1 MAHLPAPFHEP
12 VESYAPGT
20 PARQRLQEALDALG
34 RLSGSLFSI
43 QLGQVVGQ
51 LATEVTSGSDVG
63 FPVLDGSSEHEL
75 RAVLIPQNVAAFSE
89 GLETPM
95 ADVLVYLAAREIA
108 HARLFKHAKWLKLA
122 LVSGITAYANG
133 ISINSEV
140 LRDAMEDLD
149 LSDPQAIQRMM
160 GDGALI
166 PPKTEDQIAA
176 LARIETLLALIDG
189 WVDTVTDRAVSRI
202 PTKDAIGEMVRR
214 NRAAGRPG
222 EKALAG
228 LIGIEARPRR
238 LREAAAMWR
247 AIDDAVGGDVRE
259 VAGGEAAFYS
269 ADEAEAVGSAS
280 GERGLD
286 V

>member
-1 MAHLPAPFHEP
+1 
-12 VESYAPGT
+12 
-20 PARQRLQEALDALG
+20 
-34 RLSGSLFSI
+34 
-43 QLGQVVGQ
+43 
-51 LATEVTSGSDVG
+51 
-63 FPVLDGSSEHEL
+63 
-75 RAVLIPQNVAAFSE
+75 
-89 GLETPM
+89 
-95 ADVLVYLAAREIA
+95 
-108 HARLFKHAKWLKLA
+108 
-122 LVSGITAYANG
+122 
-133 ISINSEV
+133 
-140 LRDAMEDLD
+140 
-149 LSDPQAIQRMM
+149 MM

-247 AIDDAVGGDVRE
+247 AIDDAVGSDVRDSLWAHPDVLPTSSDIDDPSALIVRLTGPKPAPDAIDDE
-259 VAGGEAAFYS
+259 LRRILDDGAVDGEKPRRARCDTLAGCSSRSIQQYRSCGAIIRRRK
-269 ADEAEAVGSAS
+269 
-280 GERGLD
+280 RGLIPFLFGSTI
-286 V
+286 